1 MTLIKITIYII
12 INMFAYFEI
21 IVTTFSNTSFFI
33 YTIKLSFDR
42 RIYNP
47 IASLKQ
53 WVYGF
58 EESGVNMTSIQVD
71 ILCFHRP
78 TRVAILSF
86 SILRPFNYPF
96 NICLAVLWH
105 YVIKA
110 DGFPY
115 LHYINVHSLNSLTL
129 LSRAFPT
136 F

>member
-1 MTLIKITIYII
+1 
-12 INMFAYFEI
+12 MFTYFEI

-96 NICLAVLWH
+96 NITTIMDNLCVYQFVRLDMSKVCLA
-105 YVIKA
+105 
-110 DGFPY
+110 
-115 LHYINVHSLNSLTL
+115 L
-129 LSRAFPT
+129 LIE
-136 F
+136 